1 LCAEIDRRRG
11 RLFLLPQDCRLENDS
26 HAVLGY
32 IDEMAVPVPSVFIA
46 YRYVGLD
53 AARAVGRSL
62 ESRGFGVHLDVE
74 PLKPGRL
81 DKSVLERIE
90 KSTAFILI
98 CSPNCLD
105 ACSHSQ
111 DWIRREV
118 AHALRSKRTIASVI
132 LPGFTWPQLPL
143 PSDIED
149 LRHQPQV
156 EYAIGSALT
165 LRWLAS
171 WLGRGAGHQGVPL
184 VGFERTRDNSRATAA
199 SEDAVVTKHGLE
211 PPPTPPQANSS
222 ASSTRATTRFDVDD
236 GDVRKLERERE
247 RIRMEE
253 ERLARERRRFDEHAR
268 ALHQEIERRNVERR
282 AVQAKFD
289 DLRREMQSVEA
300 ELDGMRSATRSGADQ
315 LRLGFESLANRARV
329 VVEQEV
335 PDPVLLEEL
344 KRGMASLTSI
354 HDRLVATST
363 LLREAVNR
371 KVAHTALLASLDQ
384 RLAELEPTA
393 FDATANEFDAS
404 LIEGRER
411 RAERR
416 PRSKS
421 HRVFL
426 SYSSSDLD
434 EVERIAR
441 RLEAFGIACWYSERD
456 LAPATKEYA
465 DGIMTALVES
475 AMVIVLVSDKAMAS
489 PHVRNEVHAATDG
502 KKSIL
507 PVYASG
513 FTGPLN
519 RTFDYYIRVFQ
530 RLELPRDD
538 DKLVATVA
546 RLLKDLAPPS
556 SDKR

>member
-1 LCAEIDRRRG
+1 LIGGMRG
-11 RLFLLPQDCRLENDS
+11 CFLLPPAYRLETDS

-53 AARAVGRSL
+53 AARAVGRAF
-62 ESRGFGVHLDVE
+62 ESEGFGVHVDVE
-74 PLKPGRL
+74 PLKHGRL
-81 DKSVLERIE
+81 DEGVLKRIE
-90 KSTAFILI
+90 GSSVFVLIL
-98 CSPNCLD
+98 SPNCLD
-105 ACSHSQ
+105 LCSHSQ

-118 AHALRSKRTIASVI
+118 AHALRSQRPVAVVT
-132 LPGFTWPQLPL
+132 LPGFTWPRLPL
-143 PSDIED
+143 PSDIGELMHQPRIEYSTTLLD
-149 LRHQPQV
+149 LRRRIAKVFGRP
-156 EYAIGSALT
+156 AGNSAAFSADGT
-165 LRWLAS
+165 DADE
-171 WLGRGAGHQGVPL
+171 APNV
-184 VGFERTRDNSRATAA
+184 TAA
-199 SEDAVVTKHGLE
+199 EKVGERSAELSKPQPKLKE
-211 PPPTPPQANSS
+211 TPPS
-222 ASSTRATTRFDVDD
+222 AGEARRRDVDD

-441 RLEAFGIACWYSERD
+441 RLEAFGIACWYSGRD
-456 LAPATKEYA
+456 LAPATREYA